1 MHTYTWLVKY
11 SDYSVMKKSAAH
23 YKFDKPLTIGEFST
37 DCSESKNAA
46 TNYKHGYNGG
56 YSGIFA

>member
-1 MHTYTWLVKY
+1 
-11 SDYSVMKKSAAH
+11 MKKNAKN
-23 YKFDKPLTIGEFST
+23 YKLDKLLIIGEFSA
-37 DCSESKNAA
+37 DCSESKNAS